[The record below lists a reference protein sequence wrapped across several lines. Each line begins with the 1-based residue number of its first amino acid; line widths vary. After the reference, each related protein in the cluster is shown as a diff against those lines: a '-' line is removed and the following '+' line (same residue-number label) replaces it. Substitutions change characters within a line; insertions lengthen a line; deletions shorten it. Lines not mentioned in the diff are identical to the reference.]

1 VTATTRGASGAEGA
15 PSRHR
20 ELADLVVGHQIACGA
35 PAVSPDGRHVA
46 YVVTRVDMKA
56 NTYRSQVWLA
66 HADGSRPPR
75 PLTAGEQR
83 DGNPAWSPDGSWL
96 AFTSG
101 RSEKKGETTL
111 HVLPIGTSGEVRR
124 IATMPDGVGDVG
136 WSPDGRWI
144 AFTSRTQD
152 ERYTKESEAWMAP
165 RKIETFFT
173 RLNGEDFVF
182 DRPRHL
188 YLVAADGTA
197 APRNLTPG
205 TAQHSSPAWLPD
217 SSGLVTSAATHE
229 GWDLDL
235 ATDLQL
241 VRLHGEIRALTRRT
255 GVYDAPRPSPDGAR
269 VAFLGFDD
277 PLTYPQNA
285 RVGVLDLATGVHRWV
300 SGGLDRTFETTSGSV
315 APIWVGADE
324 LLAYAE
330 DRGTSHVWR
339 VDATGARQPTA
350 VTQGRRI
357 VKTFDAAGGVVAY
370 AASSVDRP
378 TELFAL
384 VGDTERRISAVADE
398 LVRATAPLAWEH
410 FTVPCGSAYA
420 GGPAEIDA
428 WIMRPRDFDPAK
440 RYPVLLN
447 VHGGPHTQYGETY
460 FDEAQVQAAAG
471 FAVVMCN
478 PRGSSGREQAW
489 GQAILG
495 RKHPVA
501 PGTGWGDADVADVL
515 AVLDAALARHLWCDA
530 GRVGMLGGSYGG
542 YMATMLAGRHGER
555 FRAICSERAV
565 NNMISE
571 EWSSDIGTVFRV
583 EHGPNHLDDAEEYAR
598 MSPIRHVRD
607 VTVPML
613 IIHSEDDL
621 RCPISQA
628 EELFVAMRLL
638 GKDVTFYR
646 FPGESHELS
655 RSGSPIHR
663 AQRFEII
670 LDFFARHL
678 AAGS

>member
-1 VTATTRGASGAEGA
+1 M
-15 PSRHR
+15 
-20 ELADLVVGHQIACGA
+20 VGHQIACGA

-83 DGNPAWSPDGSWL
+83 DGNPALSPDGSWL

-241 VRLHGEIRALTRRT
+241 VPLHGEIRALTRRT

-324 LLAYAE
+324 LLAYAD
-330 DRGTSHVWR
+330 DRGTSHVLR

-428 WIMRPRDFDPAK
+428 WIMPPRDFDPAK

-515 AVLDAALARHLWCDA
+515 DVLDAALARHLWCDA

-613 IIHSEDDL
+613 VIHSEDDL